1 MKRIVGILMFLV
13 LLSGCEKYV
22 VEKSDVTLMG
32 LYVVDAIDIIGN
44 NGSTD
49 TTLNQGQV
57 FESDIVPEPFNYI
70 KTNDFNICFHS
81 TGFWGDFGI
90 IWVNKNNPFMTP
102 QWLYDSRNQMNAYDG
117 FTIYGNNQSSLGI
130 LQLNYTTPDSIS
142 KTIKFVIEKDGLES
156 LQLLSTGSYPFGP
169 NGTKSFFR
177 LYMTRI
183 HP

>member
-1 MKRIVGILMFLV
+1 MFLV
-13 LLSGCEKYV
+13 LLSSCERYV

-32 LYVVDAIDIIGN
+32 LYVVDAVDVIGN

-57 FESDIVPEPFNYI
+57 FENSIAPEPFNYI

-81 TGFWGDFGI
+81 TGFCGDFGI
-90 IWVNKNNPFMTP
+90 IWVNKDKPFQIP
-102 QWLYDSRNQMNAYDG
+102 QWLYDSRKRINAYDG
-117 FTIYGNNQSSLGI
+117 FSIYGNNPYSLGI
-130 LQLNYTTPDSIS
+130 LQLNYTTPDSVS
-142 KTIKFVIEKDGLES
+142 KTIKFTIEKDGFES